1 MMEIDRTRPAASQ
14 SGAEGW
20 PIAERPGPAAA
31 ASEADTSP
39 TASHKEL
46 TDLDRLALSRVL
58 SLVQA
63 RTGHDFTR
71 YERASVIALL
81 FRRMQL
87 QERRSIKDYLRV
99 LRSDPAEISA
109 LLTELLGSVT
119 HFFRDPE
126 AWRAL
131 ERGAIDPVL
140 DQSSP
145 GRPLRAWVA
154 GCATGEEAYSLAM
167 VLMERLARRKQLTE
181 LVIHAS
187 DVDEAALVSAREGL
201 YPATIRAHVSEER
214 LTRFFQKDG
223 AQYRVS
229 AQLRQTVS
237 FTTHD
242 LLRDPPFSKLDLV
255 SCRNLLVHLN
265 PETHEHVSGVLQRAC
280 RPGAFVFL
288 GRGESVSRHHF
299 EAVDNIH
306 RIFRT
311 PEVPAPAPPADV
323 NAPMTRQLVQ
333 DASPAVASPRKP
345 PPIPFA
351 TLHRELLEGLAPHSI
366 LVDQARHAVHL
377 SETAGKYLRLRGG
390 PLTSDVTEL
399 VRPELQLE
407 LRANLKRVFE
417 SGETLLSP
425 FLPVA
430 FDHIRHRVGML
441 ITPRHRATSEGQT
454 SEERLALVVFLD
466 DGIVSE
472 RTEPEPGALAL
483 GQSLASLREELA
495 ELEQRTGA
503 ARIEYDALTA
513 KLGARNEE
521 LARVDERCRG
531 TAADLDTSRAQLQKV
546 EAELQN
552 LNARLERK
560 PEDTSRSKDDLEN
573 LMAATEIG
581 TLFLDRALLIHR
593 FTPRMTQLFNVQ
605 RSDTGRHIAEI
616 SHQLDYQGFAEDAQ
630 QVIETLVPLERRAR
644 SAGGESFVVRFR
656 PYRTAQDRIEG
667 VVVTF
672 FDVTGL
678 TAAEDKLRR
687 SERRRG
693 QELAVSR
700 RLHEMTRQVVTAGTT
715 PEALLR
721 IVDAS
726 IELQRADLGT
736 LQLLNEASD
745 DLELVAQRGFSQSLL
760 DGFKSAGVG
769 GTASGRVLRTRA
781 RSAIEDVSSDPT
793 HEGFP
798 GPDDAGYRAV
808 HSVPLINDRG
818 TLIGVLSC
826 YWRLAHAVTDRDQR
840 VLDTLAKQAANLITR
855 LRVEEALMR
864 ANQQLEEQSVELQ
877 EQDNRKVEF
886 LALLAHELR
895 NPLAAVRGAVTS
907 LLQSARADA
916 VGTRDALPRQMI
928 ALLDRQTLHITRL
941 VNDLLDITR
950 INHGK
955 ILLDRKSVALK
966 ESVEHVL
973 ETLQPRLDAK
983 HLTLRVNVPGEPVYL
998 AADSDRLQQI
1008 LDNLLSNAIQHSHPE
1023 GVIEVSAERRAGR
1036 AEIRIRD
1043 NGSGIATA
1051 DVAGL
1056 FEPFFQGSAGRG
1068 AGGLGLGLTL
1078 VKKLVELHA
1087 GEVEAQS
1094 EGPGKGSQFVIRLP
1108 LSDVPRSDPAAARSP
1123 ELHVLVV
1130 DDQPDVADSLGAL
1143 LRSMGHRVTIANDGE
1158 SGLSAARRARPHIA
1172 VLDLGMLPMDGYEL
1186 ARRLRAEFS
1195 EAELTLLATT
1205 GVSRRETATLA
1216 RHAGFQ
1222 DLLLKP
1228 LDVDHLARLIQES
1241 ARLPGAAR
1249 ANPY

>member
-1 MMEIDRTRPAASQ
+1 MMEIDRTRPAIGQ
-14 SGAEGW
+14 GAAEEW
-20 PIAERPGPAAA
+20 PIAKHLASFATDASPGDPLANVDRKA
-31 ASEADTSP
+31 
-39 TASHKEL
+39 L
-46 TDLDRLALSRVL
+46 TDLDRLALNRVL
-58 SLVQA
+58 SLIQA
-63 RTGHDFTR
+63 RTGRDFSR
-71 YERASVIALL
+71 YERANVLTLL

-99 LRSDPAEISA
+99 LRGDPGEVSA
-109 LLTELLGSVT
+109 LLSELSVAVT

-126 AWRAL
+126 VWKAL
-131 ERGAIDPVL
+131 ERQVVDPLL

-154 GCATGEEAYSLAM
+154 GCSTGEEAYSLAI
-167 VLMERLARRKQLTE
+167 VLLERLSHRRQLTE

-187 DVDEAALVSAREGL
+187 DVDEAALAVARAGVYPSA
-201 YPATIRAHVSEER
+201 ISAHVSEER
-214 LTRFFQKDG
+214 LSRFFQKEG

-229 AQLRQTVS
+229 EQLRQTVT
-237 FTTHD
+237 FATHD
-242 LLRDPPFSKLDLV
+242 LLRGPALSNLDLV
-255 SCRNLLVHLN
+255 SCRNLLGHLD
-265 PETHEHVSGVLQRAC
+265 PEAQELGSGVLKRAC
-280 RPGAFVFL
+280 RPGGFLFL
-288 GRGESVSRHHF
+288 GLEEKVSQHHF
-299 EAVDNIH
+299 EVVDNTH
-306 RIFRT
+306 RIFRAMDL
-311 PEVPAPAPPADV
+311 PVAAPAPPRGLEGV
-323 NAPMTRQLVQ
+323 STRELVSGSA
-333 DASPAVASPRKP
+333 ASPSPRP
-345 PPIPFA
+345 PSPIPFA

-377 SETAGKYLRLRGG
+377 SETAGRYLRLRGG
-390 PLTSDVTEL
+390 PLTNDVTEL

-417 SGETLLSP
+417 SGETILSP
-425 FLPVA
+425 FVPVT

-441 ITPRHRATSEGQT
+441 ITPRHHQT
-454 SEERLALVVFLD
+454 SRERLALVVFLD
-466 DGIVSE
+466 DGTIAE
-472 RTEPEPGALAL
+472 RPEAEPGALAL

-495 ELEQRTGA
+495 ELEQRTEA
-503 ARIEYDALTA
+503 ARSEYEALTA
-513 KLGARNEE
+513 KLRAGNEE
-521 LARVDERCRG
+521 LARIDARYRG
-531 TAADLDTSRAQLQKV
+531 TAADLEVQRGQFQKV
-546 EAELQN
+546 KAELES
-552 LNARLERK
+552 LDAKLERK
-560 PEDTSRSKDDLEN
+560 VEDASRSQDDLEN

-605 RSDTGRHIAEI
+605 RSDTGRHIAEV
-616 SHQLDYQGFAEDAQ
+616 SHQLDYQGFAADAQ
-630 QVIETLVPLERRAR
+630 QVLETLVPLERRAR

-726 IELQRADLGT
+726 IELQRAELGT
-736 LQLLNEASD
+736 LQLLNEESD
-745 DLELVAQRGFSQSLL
+745 DLELVAQRGFSPSLL
-760 DGFKSAGVG
+760 DRLKSAGVG

-781 RSAIEDVSSDPT
+781 RAAIEDVSTDPT
-793 HEGFP
+793 RDGFP
-798 GPDDAGYRAV
+798 DLDDAGYRAV

-826 YWRLAHAVTDRDQR
+826 YWRLPHAVTDRDQR
-840 VLDTLAKQAANLITR
+840 LLDTLAKQAANLITR

-877 EQDNRKVEF
+877 EQDSRKVEF

-907 LLQSARADA
+907 LLQSAKTEA

-973 ETLQPRLDAK
+973 EALRPRLDGK
-983 HLTLRVNVPGEPVYL
+983 HLTLRVNVPSEPLYL

-1008 LDNLLSNAIQHSHPE
+1008 LDNLLSNAIQHSQPE

-1036 AEIRIRD
+1036 AEIKIRD
-1043 NGSGIATA
+1043 GGAGIAAA
-1051 DVAGL
+1051 DIAGL
-1056 FEPFFQGSAGRG
+1056 FEPFFQGSTGRG

-1094 EGPGKGSQFVIRLP
+1094 DGPGKGSQFVIRLP

-1123 ELHVLVV
+1123 EVHVLVV
-1130 DDQPDVADSLGAL
+1130 DDQPDVAESLGAL

-1186 ARRLRAEFS
+1186 ARRLRTEFS

-1216 RHAGFQ
+1216 RQAGFQ

-1228 LDVDHLARLIQES
+1228 LDVDHLTRLIHDS
-1241 ARLPGAAR
+1241 VRLPGSAR